1 METYINNNIPFLT
14 DGGLETE
21 LIFHHEI
28 DLPHFAAF
36 PLLEDPNYLDI
47 IKNYYK
53 RYLDIAIESKTGF
66 ILESPTWRA
75 NENWGYKL
83 GYDREDLNRVNTV
96 AMDLMDELKVEYKDQ
111 IPHVLI
117 SGCIGPQGDGYQFE
131 QATSV
136 DDAKQY
142 HNDQVSICKKGN
154 ADFVTGLTMTSINE
168 ACGLVL
174 SAMDNNIS
182 VVISFTVELDGNLPS
197 GESIEDAILTID
209 GLTKNYPLYYMIN
222 CAHPV
227 HFIKKIKDDNLW
239 KGRIHGIRSNASC
252 KSHAELD
259 ESTELDSGNLIELG
273 NWYKQLQDAL
283 PNLHVYGG
291 CCGTDVSHI
300 KSIWESISQSK
311 LLSN

>member
-1 METYINNNIPFLT
+1 M
-14 DGGLETE
+14 
-21 LIFHHEI
+21 
-28 DLPHFAAF
+28 PHFAAF

-75 NENWGYKL
+75 NKNWGYKL
-83 GYDREDLNRVNTV
+83 GYAKEDLNRVNTI
-96 AMDLMDELKVEYKDQ
+96 AMDLMDELKEEYKDQ
-111 IPHVLI
+111 LPHILV

-131 QATSV
+131 QAISV
-136 DDAKQY
+136 DDAKDY
-142 HNDQVSICKKGN
+142 HNDQVSTCKKGN
-154 ADFVTGLTMTSINE
+154 ADMVTGLTMTSINE

-174 SAMDNNIS
+174 SAIDNNIS
-182 VVISFTVELDGNLPS
+182 VVVSFTVELDGNLPS
-197 GESIEDAILTID
+197 EESLEDAISTID

-227 HFIKKIKDDNLW
+227 HFIKKLEGDNSW
-239 KGRIHGIRSNASC
+239 KERIHGIRSNASC

-259 ESTELDSGNLIELG
+259 ESTELDSGNLLELG
-273 NWYKQLQDAL
+273 NWYKQLQNAL
-283 PNLHVYGG
+283 PNLRVYGG

-300 KSIWESISQSK
+300 KFIWDTISQGEV
-311 LLSN
+311 LSN